1 MLPIGA
7 QIARREHLMIVSE
20 EIAETISH
28 DSNAIEMLEFLL
40 EALDEN
46 YRRVVQETYP
56 EISAV
61 GGLAVGG

>member
-20 EIAETISH
+20 EMAEAILQ

-61 GGLAVGG
+61 GGFAVGG